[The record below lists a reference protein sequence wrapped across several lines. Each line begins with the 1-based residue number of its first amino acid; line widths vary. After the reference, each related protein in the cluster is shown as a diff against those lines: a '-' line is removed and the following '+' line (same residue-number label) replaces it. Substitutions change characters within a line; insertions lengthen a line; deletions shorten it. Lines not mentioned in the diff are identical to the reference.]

1 MVSADWAQIPP
12 VVGRCGGKGHP
23 AASISATIAASISA
37 SITTIITS
45 ITTTFASIT
54 TTK

>member
-1 MVSADWAQIPP
+1 MVLADWAQIPP

-37 SITTIITS
+37 SITTSISAS
-45 ITTTFASIT
+45 ITTASIT